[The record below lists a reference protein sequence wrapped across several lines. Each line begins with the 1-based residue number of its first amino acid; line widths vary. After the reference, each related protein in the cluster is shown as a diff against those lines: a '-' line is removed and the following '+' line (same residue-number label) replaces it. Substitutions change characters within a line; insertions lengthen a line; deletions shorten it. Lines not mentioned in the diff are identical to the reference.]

1 MTAETFDR
9 IHDSR
14 PVLFRKIPDVAKEW
28 KVEPFRARCRQVR
41 SRSAV
46 ARQRAQQ
53 HAPHADRP
61 GIIEPDESIGTR
73 HSNIVSVGI
82 IPVHYPLGRSRKRDD
97 LFPPVLAVGQLP
109 TCAPKMKIEMD
120 QGQPQPCGE
129 APRQRRLARAGAS
142 RRPSRGVSIRQGRA
156 SFASRAALSRAKS
169 SPAWCEERV
178 SGDEE
183 TIKKPLA

>member
-14 PVLFRKIPDVAKEW
+14 AVLFRKIPDVAKEW

-53 HAPHADRP
+53 HARH
-61 GIIEPDESIGTR
+61 ESARVIREQEESVGRR
-73 HSNIVSVGI
+73 HPNRVSVEK
-82 IPVHYPLGRSRKRDD
+82 IPSHYPPGPPRKREA

-120 QGQPQPCGE
+120 QG
-129 APRQRRLARAGAS
+129 RRN
-142 RRPSRGVSIRQGRA
+142 
-156 SFASRAALSRAKS
+156 RAA
-169 SPAWCEERV
+169 
-178 SGDEE
+178 
-183 TIKKPLA
+183 

>member
-97 LFPPVLAVGQLP
+97 LFPPIFAIGQLP

-120 QGQPQPCGE
+120 QGQPQPGGE
-129 APRQRRLARAGAS
+129 APRQRRLARAGAADDHYALHRS
-142 RRPSRGVSIRQGRA
+142 QMRA

-183 TIKKPLA
+183 TIKKPL